1 MWDVNCVIHVAG
13 LVSYGTF
20 PDYRNMERV
29 NVDGMYLKGNYSF
42 LKTCLLYPR
51 KPASH
56 QKGKSNNN
64 KMYKRGFCSK
74 MLS

>member
-29 NVDGMYLKGNYSF
+29 NVDGMYLKGNYPEE
-42 LKTCLLYPR
+42 K
-51 KPASH
+51 
-56 QKGKSNNN
+56 
-64 KMYKRGFCSK
+64 
-74 MLS
+74 